1 MKKLIHTDNYES
13 FYLDYLEGTLS
24 EEERIAFEE
33 FLAANPELQ
42 VDEELLFLDDAP
54 EKMDPLQKCLLK
66 KEDLSIVTNENLEYL
81 AIGKV
86 ENVLS
91 VNEEQLF
98 DGYLTKHPEAQKLVA
113 DYQATRLQP
122 SAVIYPNKEDLKEK
136 EVAFI
141 SWKMIGGI
149 VAAAAILLLFF
160 QLGFNNNTTKET
172 TSTNTIAQNN
182 GGKKNHATK
191 SDSKKPSKM
200 VPSLQSI
207 GENDTYVA
215 QKNSVKDG
223 NSSISAKSNEHVN
236 PGQHLHHN
244 FSEGTKDKKN
254 PDQLIPV
261 QPEQEKNPLA
271 ENKPHHPTIL
281 PQVKDDKQPVAPTL
295 NQDVNKAPSKDLA
308 SNTSGS
314 NMKNP
319 IPLITSTI
327 SEKTKTP
334 VDFQTGKATE
344 TQKGGFFVKIG
355 KFEISHKA
363 SKKK

>member
-1 MKKLIHTDNYES
+1 MKKLIHIDNYES

-54 EKMDPLQKCLLK
+54 EKMDPLQKFLLK
-66 KEDLSIVTNENLEYL
+66 KEDLSIVTDENLEYF

-91 VNEEQLF
+91 ANEEKVF
-98 DGYLTKHPEAQKLVA
+98 DGYLASNPEAQNVVA

-122 SAVIYPNKEDLKEK
+122 SAVVYPNKEDLKEK

-149 VAAAAILLLFF
+149 VVAAAILLLFF
-160 QLGFNNNTTKET
+160 QLGFNSNNTKET
-172 TSTNTIAQNN
+172 TPNAVAQNN
-182 GGKKNHATK
+182 KTKKN
-191 SDSKKPSKM
+191 SVNPENRKPSKM
-200 VPSLQSI
+200 VPSQESI
-207 GENDTYVA
+207 GENNTYVA
-215 QKNSVKDG
+215 QKNNPANG
-223 NSSISAKSNEHVN
+223 NSYRLPKSNERTN
-236 PGQHLHHN
+236 PNQR
-244 FSEGTKDKKN
+244 FSEGTKEKK
-254 PDQLIPV
+254 DGEQLIPV
-261 QPEQEKNPLA
+261 QPEQEKTPLA

-295 NQDVNKAPSKDLA
+295 NEGVNKAPSKDLA

-319 IPLITSTI
+319 IPLITNTL
-327 SEKTKTP
+327 SEKTKTQ